1 MTLEFN
7 EGQDFSVRYSLLHR
21 IARSDSAQVWLALDK
36 EGDERVCLKIF
47 DGNADMLE
55 KSEAAIQ
62 AGRGLIHVN
71 IVRNY
76 ECGEVDGNLFISSSY
91 VRSAN
96 TFNPNTINFTESWP
110 LLEQLFSALE
120 FAHSLQISHGHLHP
134 GNLLLDDQDRL
145 YITGFSL
152 PASLSDKKSNNNA
165 AYLTSEVQR
174 GQAADS
180 SDDVYSLG
188 CIMFRLLTGQTWHPG
203 ETFEVNSLIPAQV
216 QKTVAAMLAS
226 SPYDRL
232 ANLGEAR
239 EVLGN
244 YAQGISTAQ
253 PIEIPQATFNRSSTA
268 SATSATSSPVHQ
280 LPRERHQISSTVVLV
295 GFAVLLVLAG
305 FVFFILPNTQSI
317 PDITREKINPS
328 KTPAPVAAAREES
341 PEPQQ
346 EILAPLEIAQLE
358 CLKSEGKRIAS
369 ELLRAQVE
377 LEDLGVLLW
386 GGEPYYEI
394 SQLADSGDSFYREEK
409 FREAMKTYEAALNRL
424 GELKK
429 SIPFVLEENLA
440 TGEAALNAGE
450 VESAI
455 IAWSIAHAIERDN
468 KDIEAQLHRAENLDE
483 VLSYVKTGDFHE
495 RELSLSE
502 ALKSYREAT
511 KLDPKWQPASEG
523 VARVRLKIAKVKFT
537 DAMSVGF
544 SKLAAKQYD
553 QSRQAFARAQEIFP
567 KSQEPIDGL
576 LQIDLA
582 ERMDAIDRYKT
593 AAAEYVQ
600 QEDWSGAITEY
611 ESVLKLDQTLVF
623 AANGLLEANERLE
636 LDATLNRF
644 LAKPTVMRDDDE
656 FTTAKTALVSASK
669 FREPGA
675 HLKQQL
681 ATLSRLITVAR
692 IPITV
697 ELTSDNKTEV
707 TIYKVG
713 NFGKIS
719 SREVQLYPG
728 DYTIVGKRR
737 GYRDVRRQLTLLAG
751 ELVDPIYISCIEKI

>member
-7 EGQDFSVRYSLLHR
+7 EGQDFSVRYSLLHQV
-21 IARSDSAQVWLALDK
+21 ARSDSAQVWLALDK

-55 KSEAAIQ
+55 KSQAAIEAA
-62 AGRGLIHVN
+62 RGLIHVN

-76 ECGEVDGNLFISSSY
+76 DCGEVDGNLFISSSY
-91 VRSAN
+91 VRSAKS
-96 TFNPNTINFTESWP
+96 FNPGTINFTESWP

-120 FAHSLQISHGHLHP
+120 FAHSLRISHGHLHP
-134 GNLLLDDQDRL
+134 GNLLVDDQGRL
-145 YITGFSL
+145 HITGFAL
-152 PASLSDKKSNNNA
+152 PASLSDKKSDP

-174 GQAADS
+174 GQAADPA
-180 SDDVYSLG
+180 DDVYSLG
-188 CIMFRLLTGQTWHPG
+188 CIAFQLLTGQTWHPG
-203 ETFEVNSLIPAQV
+203 GTFEVNSPIPAEV
-216 QKTVAAMLAS
+216 QQTVAAMLVP

-232 ANLGEAR
+232 ANLGEGK

-244 YAQGISTAQ
+244 YAKGISSAQ
-253 PIEIPQATFNRSSTA
+253 PIEIQQATFNRSSTP
-268 SATSATSSPVHQ
+268 SVTSATSLSVHQ
-280 LPRERHQISSTVVLV
+280 LPRERNQVSSTAVLV
-295 GFAVLLVLAG
+295 GFTVLLVLAG

-317 PDITREKINPS
+317 PDISHKEITPA
-328 KTPAPVAAAREES
+328 KTPASVPAPREES
-341 PEPQQ
+341 PESQK
-346 EILAPLEIAQLE
+346 EVLAPLEIAQLE
-358 CLKSEGKRIAS
+358 FLKNEGKRIATD
-369 ELLRAQVE
+369 LLRAQLE

-386 GGEPYYEI
+386 AGETYDEI

-409 FREAMKTYEAALNRL
+409 FGEAMETYAAAINQL

-429 SIPFVLEENLA
+429 NIPMVLEENLM
-440 TGEAALNAGE
+440 TGEAALTAGE

-468 KDIEAQLHRAENLDE
+468 PYIEAQLHRAENLEE

-502 ALKSYREAT
+502 ALESYRDAT
-511 KLDPKWQPASEG
+511 KLDPKWQPASKG
-523 VARVRLKIAKVKFT
+523 VARVRSKIAKMKFT
-537 DAMSVGF
+537 DAMSAGF

-576 LQIDLA
+576 LQIHLA
-582 ERMDAIDRYKT
+582 QRMDTIDRHKT
-593 AAAEYVQ
+593 AAAKFVQ
-600 QEDWSGAITEY
+600 KEDWSGAITEY

-623 AANGLLEANERLE
+623 ATDGLREARERLE

-644 LAKPTVMRDDDE
+644 LAQPTVMRDEDE
-656 FTTAKTALVSASK
+656 LNSAKTALVSASR
-669 FREPGA
+669 FSEPGA

-681 ATLSRLITVAR
+681 STLSRLITVAR
-692 IPITV
+692 IPISV
-697 ELTSDNKTEV
+697 ELNSDNKTDI

-713 NFGKIS
+713 NYGKIS

-751 ELVDPIYISCIEKI
+751 ELVDPIYISCVEKI